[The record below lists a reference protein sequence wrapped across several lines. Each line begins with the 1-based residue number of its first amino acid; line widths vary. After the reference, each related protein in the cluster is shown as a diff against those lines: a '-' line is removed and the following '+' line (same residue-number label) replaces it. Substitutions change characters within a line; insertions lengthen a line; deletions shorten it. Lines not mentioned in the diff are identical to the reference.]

1 MIQGSKTKYSIYC
14 FPVRN
19 AEKARALIGCCPV
32 QFFMIRTAHVN
43 TAIRI
48 LAWRVYFAS
57 EDAKVWVKSI
67 LTQRPTATVL
77 SATPSRFLFES
88 QAVGPS
94 DRLPPC
100 HMCASKPCVEARTI
114 ARTIANEDLENVR
127 QWLFANKLSLNL
139 TKTEYILIA
148 SNFKILQLG
157 NEQQIHIG
165 DMPVKRVDSNALG
178 IYIDDQLT
186 WSTHIDYT

>member
-1 MIQGSKTKYSIYC
+1 
-14 FPVRN
+14 
-19 AEKARALIGCCPV
+19 
-32 QFFMIRTAHVN
+32 
-43 TAIRI
+43 
-48 LAWRVYFAS
+48 
-57 EDAKVWVKSI
+57 
-67 LTQRPTATVL
+67 
-77 SATPSRFLFES
+77 
-88 QAVGPS
+88 
-94 DRLPPC
+94 
-100 HMCASKPCVEARTI
+100 MCASKPCVEARTI

-186 WSTHIDYT
+186 WSTHLDYT